1 MLSVASRMIGIST
14 PLAISSSVR
23 DIERHHRSSLDGEF
37 VAMAPVIEAAVRI
50 PLLHIA
56 DPTAAAIHEAHLSA
70 VDLPGTL
77 CKLTPRGDLA
87 PSALNSI
94 LKQSGL
100 KK

>member
-1 MLSVASRMIGIST
+1 MTIDRPWMA
-14 PLAISSSVR
+14 
-23 DIERHHRSSLDGEF
+23 SSLRWRLSL
-37 VAMAPVIEAAVRI
+37 IAVRI

-87 PSALNSI
+87 PDALNSI